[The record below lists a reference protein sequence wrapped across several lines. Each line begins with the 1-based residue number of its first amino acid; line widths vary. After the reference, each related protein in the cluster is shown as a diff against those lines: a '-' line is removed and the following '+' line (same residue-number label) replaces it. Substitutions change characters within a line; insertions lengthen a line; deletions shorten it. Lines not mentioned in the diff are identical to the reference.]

1 MDKPRILGLIGLIA
15 LIPIIPALLTCV
27 SFVLAVFSTVITL
40 STTGG
45 SADPKILAGEISTFL
60 VQQIVSIIVL
70 LPGLIL
76 VSLASLK
83 FKVNA
88 NWYKKVLRVMAWLS
102 TLCLPLLVFVGIY
115 LHWINRKTVA

>member
-1 MDKPRILGLIGLIA
+1 M
-15 LIPIIPALLTCV
+15 
-27 SFVLAVFSTVITL
+27 TL
-40 STTGG
+40 SATGG
-45 SADPKILAGEISTFL
+45 SADPKILAGEISAFI
-60 VQQIVSIIVL
+60 VQQIISIIVL

-88 NWYKKVLRVMAWLS
+88 DWYKRILRVMAWLS

-115 LHWINRKTVA
+115 LHWLSRKTVA